1 MKKVIVVD
9 GKYTGRIGE
18 ATPANSYGNVMFYS
32 EKGTNPYRVCL
43 KSRRRSRNKWTSSL
57 TERTPSYGLGCEGS
71 IPSWSANRPAG
82 LWR

>member
-32 EKGTNPYRVCL
+32 EEGTNPYRVCL
-43 KSRRRSRNKWTSSL
+43 KAEDVQEKSG
-57 TERTPSYGLGCEGS
+57 PVV
-71 IPSWSANRPAG
+71 
-82 LWR
+82 